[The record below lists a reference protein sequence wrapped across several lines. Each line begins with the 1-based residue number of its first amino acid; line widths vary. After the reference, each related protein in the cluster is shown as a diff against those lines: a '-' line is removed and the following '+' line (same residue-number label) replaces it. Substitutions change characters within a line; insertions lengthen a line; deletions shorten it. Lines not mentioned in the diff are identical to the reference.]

1 MSRRARR
8 LLLTAGIIE
17 KSAVDGQ
24 KQYHDDL
31 AREMR
36 AYMKEHASEFAV
48 AGVEPEPSG
57 SEPAASE
64 AGEAGPTKAQA
75 YAEAA
80 TRRGS
85 RKSESEAWL
94 LQGCLDSITSGASMI
109 ASGLGTGAKLVTDML
124 DESRFSKTSLMVG
137 VIGLLALS
145 NVYTY
150 WTRPESQHRVK
161 RLQRFGPTDEAV
173 TEAVRQILARR
184 AATTPREEVAQL
196 VQMLNEVEAR
206 AANLRQLLLATG
218 AADDD
223 REGVLRIN
231 EMD

>member
-1 MSRRARR
+1 M
-8 LLLTAGIIE
+8 
-17 KSAVDGQ
+17 DGQ
-24 KQYHDDL
+24 KQYHEDL

-36 AYMKEHASEFAV
+36 AYMKEHVSEFAV
-48 AGVEPEPSG
+48 AGAEPETA

-64 AGEAGPTKAQA
+64 AGGAGAGPTPAQA

-80 TRRGS
+80 GRRGP
-85 RKSESEAWL
+85 KGENEYWL

-137 VIGLLALS
+137 VIGLLLLS

-150 WTRPESQHRVK
+150 WNRPASQHKVK
-161 RLQRFGPTDEAV
+161 RLQRFGPSDDAV
-173 TEAVRQILARR
+173 TEAVKQILARR

-196 VQMLNEVEAR
+196 VQMLDEIEAR
-206 AANLRQLLLATG
+206 AANLRQLLIATG
-218 AADDD
+218 GAEDD
-223 REGVLRIN
+223 REGVLIIN